1 MGTSNYPRLIF
12 VGLLH
17 NHEDRGNL
25 ANQNGSDYD
34 LPGWQDGG
42 QGKSLG
48 DLAISNSERT
58 KKRIGLWQE
67 INYTESAQS

>member
-12 VGLLH
+12 VGVLH
-17 NHEDRGNL
+17 NL